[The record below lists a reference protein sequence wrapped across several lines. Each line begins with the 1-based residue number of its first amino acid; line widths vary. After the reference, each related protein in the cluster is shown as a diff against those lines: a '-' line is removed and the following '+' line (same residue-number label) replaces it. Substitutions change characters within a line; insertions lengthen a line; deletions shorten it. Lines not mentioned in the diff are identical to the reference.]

1 MSSSSIARQT
11 PTAIASW
18 PIATCRKPGSSPA
31 RNRSSTRSSN
41 RRMSSMSCRNSRR
54 VPSPTVVS
62 LSTFAKVP
70 GVYAPAVSVA
80 DQWKAIGSEL
90 PSGWT
95 QARLRLA
102 LKDRATTDRA
112 AAMLGP
118 AGAYRAAPTV
128 LLFDVARDGS
138 ATSPDNLARLL
149 RNVPNGALSLSGSQ
163 ADEQPAPVREI
174 TPLTASWDRA
184 IAGLPADWSDL
195 YMELS
200 LTSTDFIEPASVLCI
215 QCNPRRDG
223 TRAALRFRC
232 ARVQGYG
239 VSPEMARRCL
249 ERCDAAHIQG

>member
-1 MSSSSIARQT
+1 
-11 PTAIASW
+11 
-18 PIATCRKPGSSPA
+18 
-31 RNRSSTRSSN
+31 
-41 RRMSSMSCRNSRR
+41 
-54 VPSPTVVS
+54 
-62 LSTFAKVP
+62 
-70 GVYAPAVSVA
+70 VSVA
-80 DQWKAIGSEL
+80 AQWKAIGSEL

-102 LKDRATTDRA
+102 LTDRATTDRA

-149 RNVPNGALSLSGSQ
+149 RKVPNGALSLSGSK
-163 ADEQPAPVREI
+163 AEQQETPQREI

-184 IAGLPADWSDL
+184 VAGLPADWSDL
-195 YMELS
+195 YIELN
-200 LTSTDFIEPASVLCI
+200 LTSTDFIEPAAVLCI

-223 TRAALRFRC
+223 TRAALRFRA

-239 VSPEMARRCL
+239 VSPQMARRCL
-249 ERCDAAHIQG
+249 ERCDAARIEGSVMILRAVSGSRHVATQGPVWLENGKTL